1 MEIIDRQ
8 NESDSLMIQA
18 TARLLYNRADTIDM
32 MQWIIVITLPL
43 LRLFFVQNIFLDYF
57 MMVWFLASFVFD
69 YYIDKYTEIA
79 AELKKSFDYYVFGW
93 NDNYQKKL
101 IYLCQKYKVR
111 KEYFF
116 KTQTEHS
123 GSDTPKGVKDWYTI
137 IEKNSSKNEAIKSA
151 MKENIYFDKRINNI
165 AHLLIIILILV
176 VAFVFSISGIS
187 FYEVLFGL
195 FITFASLTKK
205 LYLTFINL
213 KKVNIINSNIENL
226 LCNNENEVQTNP
238 FYTNNGEYNTL
249 SQGRVVEKNGIYFL
263 VPLSYSSDLYLDDK
277 AEATYV
283 FTDTLQDKDEMSS
296 ILKDT
301 SKFSEYSFIKNGVFF
316 NSADGET
323 DESSIKKSG
332 NPDLETLLDSK
343 PLLLHNK
350 SFPVTTINQ
359 LYSRRNN
366 INVSDLVALTPK
378 ELDSIDFDKISRDS
392 KEKLKFGFKYSTS
405 VVDKIFAT
413 DGDNIYDVS
422 EDQLGLH
429 AERQS
434 VIPK

>member
-1 MEIIDRQ
+1 M
-8 NESDSLMIQA
+8 SLI
-18 TARLLYNRADTIDM
+18 LLTGCASEKKN
-32 MQWIIVITLPL
+32 IVSKNQEP
-43 LRLFFVQNIFLDYF
+43 
-57 MMVWFLASFVFD
+57 
-69 YYIDKYTEIA
+69 
-79 AELKKSFDYYVFGW
+79 
-93 NDNYQKKL
+93 
-101 IYLCQKYKVR
+101 
-111 KEYFF
+111 
-116 KTQTEHS
+116 TQTSSSSPSNSTFDEINGDQTNAYDFIDYWGIDYKAPQGINDIVGYYELPS
-123 GSDTPKGVKDWYTI
+123 SPETPIKIYPDGRYTRI
-137 IEKNSSKNEAIKSA
+137 LRASQAPMEEAAHSSKIEF
-151 MKENIYFDKRINNI
+151 YFD
-165 AHLLIIILILV
+165 
-176 VAFVFSISGIS
+176 
-187 FYEVLFGL
+187 
-195 FITFASLTKK
+195 
-205 LYLTFINL
+205 
-213 KKVNIINSNIENL
+213 EN
-226 LCNNENEVQTNP
+226 NEVQTNP

-283 FTDTLQDKDEMSS
+283 FTDTLQDKDEMSN

-323 DESSIKKSG
+323 DESSIKKTG

-350 SFPVTTINQ
+350 PLPITTINQ

-413 DGDNIYDVS
+413 DGDYIYDVS
-422 EDQLGLH
+422 EDRLGLH

>member
-1 MEIIDRQ
+1 MKKLSISLALGVSLILLTGCTSEKSSTTSKSHETTKTSSSTPSSPTF
-8 NESDSLMIQA
+8 NESKEGKENSYDFVDFWGIDYKAPQGINDIVGYYELPSSPETPIKIYPDGRYTRILRASQA
-18 TARLLYNRADTIDM
+18 PM
-32 MQWIIVITLPL
+32 
-43 LRLFFVQNIFLDYF
+43 
-57 MMVWFLASFVFD
+57 
-69 YYIDKYTEIA
+69 EEA
-79 AELKKSFDYYVFGW
+79 A
-93 NDNYQKKL
+93 
-101 IYLCQKYKVR
+101 
-111 KEYFF
+111 
-116 KTQTEHS
+116 H
-123 GSDTPKGVKDWYTI
+123 
-137 IEKNSSKNEAIKSA
+137 SSKIEF
-151 MKENIYFDKRINNI
+151 YFD
-165 AHLLIIILILV
+165 
-176 VAFVFSISGIS
+176 
-187 FYEVLFGL
+187 
-195 FITFASLTKK
+195 
-205 LYLTFINL
+205 
-213 KKVNIINSNIENL
+213 EN
-226 LCNNENEVQTNP
+226 NEVQTNP

-392 KEKLKFGFKYSTS
+392 KEKLKFGLKYSTS